1 MKVSPRDFA
10 RKNRRWRGEVPTTSF
25 DRLMSEITTDSKAVV
40 VDLAFSHDENNL
52 IRMQGHASVTAG
64 VACHRCAESVETTIQ
79 ADIDARIVDSDET
92 ARELA
97 QDSDVIVIEDN
108 PVSVSE
114 LIEDDLILSIPW
126 RVCENQ
132 KDCPN
137 LNNDAAAETQDEEL
151 SESTQK
157 PFANLRELLNR

>member
-1 MKVSPRDFA
+1 MKVSPRDYA
-10 RKNRRWRGEVPTTSF
+10 RNNRRWRGEIPITSF
-25 DRLMSEITTDSKAVV
+25 ERLAHEIAADSKFVEV
-40 VDLAFSHDENNL
+40 QLVFSRDENNQ
-52 IRMQGHASVTAG
+52 IRMQGYAAVTAG
-64 VACHRCAESVETTIQ
+64 VACHRCAESVQTMIH
-79 ADIDARIVDSDET
+79 ADIDVRIVGSDDT
-92 ARELA
+92 ARQLA

-132 KDCPN
+132 EDCPN
-137 LNNDAAAETQDEEL
+137 LNNDTVAEMQDGKL

-157 PFANLRELLNR
+157 PFANLRELLKP